1 MKEELL
7 WDKRNKEPND
17 IKKIMAEIIRTN
29 LINEEDPSKYKKGI
43 SYVTLDL
50 LDYYADFATKILLDE
65 IYFYEKFH
73 PELLIKKGLFHIIDS
88 EQSSEFFIP
97 IEINVNIDG
106 INYIDNL
113 NWDLLDKELIP
124 EKFAENTVKDENLP
138 EKFILP
144 IAYQIRK
151 GIHNYVYDL
160 FKNFSKNFEKYEQS
174 NFLGEDKI
182 NKATRKAED
191 LGKNIPVFIFDTKL
205 SKMLGK
211 KRKINEKIN
220 EENLPSFLINKKE
233 EKNMNEVK
241 RIKKMMNSTKK
252 ISIKKIKN
260 SNLIEHDKQ
269 STTMEEN
276 D

>member
-17 IKKIMAEIIRTN
+17 IKKVMAEIIRRN
-29 LINEEDPSKYKKGI
+29 LINEEDPSKYQEGI
-43 SYVTLDL
+43 TYVTLDL
-50 LDYYADFATKILLDE
+50 LDYYAELATKILLDE

-73 PELLIKKGLFHIIDS
+73 PEIFIKKGLFQILNTK
-88 EQSSEFFIP
+88 QSSEFLIP
-97 IEINVNIDG
+97 IELNVVIDG
-106 INYIDNL
+106 INYNDNL

-124 EKFAENTVKDENLP
+124 EKFAENTVKDEKLP
-138 EKFILP
+138 PKFILP

-160 FKNFSKNFEKYEQS
+160 FKNFAKNYEKYEQI

-182 NKATRKAED
+182 SKVTRHAED

-205 SKMLGK
+205 SKILGK
-211 KRKINEKIN
+211 KRKFDENLN
-220 EENLPSFLINKKE
+220 EENLPSFLFNKKE

-241 RIKKMMNSTKK
+241 KIKKMMNSTKK
-252 ISIKKIKN
+252 ISIKKNKN
-260 SNLIEHDKQ
+260 SNLIDHDKQ

>member
-29 LINEEDPSKYKKGI
+29 LINEEDPSKY
-43 SYVTLDL
+43 
-50 LDYYADFATKILLDE
+50 E

-97 IEINVNIDG
+97 IEINVNLDG

-151 GIHNYVYDL
+151 GIRNYVHDL
-160 FKNFSKNFEKYEQS
+160 FKFF
-174 NFLGEDKI
+174 
-182 NKATRKAED
+182 R
-191 LGKNIPVFIFDTKL
+191 
-205 SKMLGK
+205 
-211 KRKINEKIN
+211 R
-220 EENLPSFLINKKE
+220 
-233 EKNMNEVK
+233 
-241 RIKKMMNSTKK
+241 R
-252 ISIKKIKN
+252 
-260 SNLIEHDKQ
+260 
-269 STTMEEN
+269 
-276 D
+276 

>member
-1 MKEELL
+1 ML

-17 IKKIMAEIIRTN
+17 IKKLMAEIIRRN
-29 LINEEDPSKYKKGI
+29 LINEEDPSKYQKGI
-43 SYVTLDL
+43 TYVTLDL
-50 LDYYADFATKILLDE
+50 LDYYSDFATKILLDQ

-73 PELLIKKGLFHIIDS
+73 PELFIKKGLFQIINTK
-88 EQSSEFFIP
+88 QSSEFLIP
-97 IEINVNIDG
+97 IEINVDIDG
-106 INYIDNL
+106 TNYNDNL

-124 EKFAENTVKDENLP
+124 EKFAENTVKDEKLP
-138 EKFILP
+138 PKFILP

-151 GIHNYVYDL
+151 GIHNYIYDL
-160 FKNFSKNFEKYEQS
+160 FKNFAKNYEKYEQI
-174 NFLGEDKI
+174 NFLGEDKLS
-182 NKATRKAED
+182 KATRHAED

-211 KRKINEKIN
+211 KRKVDENLN

-233 EKNMNEVK
+233 EKNINEVK
-241 RIKKMMNSTKK
+241 KIKKMMNSTKK
-252 ISIKKIKN
+252 ISIKKNKN
-260 SNLIEHDKQ
+260 SNLIDHDKQ

>member
-73 PELLIKKGLFHIIDS
+73 PEKLIKKGLFHIIDS

-151 GIHNYVYDL
+151 GIRNYVHDL
-160 FKNFSKNFEKYEQS
+160 FKNFSKNYEKYEQS

-211 KRKINEKIN
+211 KRKINEKKN

>member
-73 PELLIKKGLFHIIDS
+73 PEKLIKKGLFHIIDS

-97 IEINVNIDG
+97 IEINVNLDG